1 MANIKHQQPTNDAQR
16 LPSPRTSHNCITRS
30 FGELMYDHRTRMGV
44 SQRNIARAAG
54 MSESY
59 LSELENCKRI
69 APPHST
75 AMRIAEALKLSPF
88 EANYLSGIAESERG
102 AQLHDTHLPPQIQQL
117 MAMLRVSGDRLPSE
131 VLNLIKEKLQEVIV

>member
-1 MANIKHQQPTNDAQR
+1 MANIKHQQPASNAEK
-16 LPSPRTSHNCITRS
+16 LPSPCVSQNCMKRS
-30 FGELMYDHRTRMGV
+30 FGELMYDHRTRLGV

-69 APPHST
+69 APPHAT
-75 AMRIAEALKLSPF
+75 AMRIAEALKLSPV
-88 EANYLSGIAESERG
+88 EANYFSGTAESERG

-117 MAMLRVSGDRLPSE
+117 MAMLRVSGDRLPTE
-131 VLNLIKEKLQEVIV
+131 VLNLIKETLQEVIV

>member
-1 MANIKHQQPTNDAQR
+1 MANIKHK
-16 LPSPRTSHNCITRS
+16 LHTSGTQKPLGPWTSLDCMKRS
-30 FGELMYDHRTRMGV
+30 FGELMYEHRMRLGV
-44 SQRNIARAAG
+44 SQRKIARAAR

-75 AMRIAEALKLSPF
+75 AMRIAKALNLSPV
-88 EANYLSGIAESERG
+88 EANYLSGIAGSERG

-117 MAMLRVSGDRLPSE
+117 IALLRVSGDRLPDDI
-131 VLNLIKEKLQEVIV
+131 LKLFKEKLQEASV